1 MDFNK
6 GREGKTYRIEI
17 IASKSKVAPLKTMTI
32 PRLELCA
39 ASLLANLIKTVS
51 PTFQKERVKTYGWT
65 DSQIVLHWITKP
77 SSNLRTYVANR
88 VANIQTKSGEFSI
101 DWKWIQGLQNP
112 ADLISRGTTAL
123 ELREEA
129 KWWQGPTWLKQDSNK
144 WPEQPITPIIP
155 REVDAEREF
164 KTVHLTVN
172 GGLTKGKWFKCDMQ
186 KQKTFPL
193 LEAYS
198 RWDKLLKVTSM
209 LFRACHNFR
218 KPQARQ
224 LGTLTKNEQQRAHN
238 YLIQLDQTN
247 VFRREIQTF
256 KTTRTGTIGTLAVIW
271 DPETELLRINGRI
284 QSKNLT
290 RDEQFPIIIPKEG
303 DLGILLV
310 RDAHEKTGHGGNQ
323 LMLQYL
329 RTKYWLTGARQI
341 AKNTTRQC
349 PICFRYRM
357 KTSEQLMA
365 ALPTIRTTPT
375 RAFTRTGV
383 DYAGP
388 VMIRSALGRFPKL
401 TKAYISV
408 FVCLVTRAIHLEL
421 VSDETTEAFIEAFRR
436 MVARRGLV
444 AEMVSDNGRNF
455 VGANNYLKTI
465 IEEQQKR
472 APELEREFNLK
483 WNFITPRA
491 PHHGGIYEAAVKSV
505 KHHLKRI
512 IGETTLTF
520 EKYSTIL
527 TQAEAFVNS
536 RTISAISDDPTD
548 LTVLTP
554 GHFLV
559 GEALVRIP
567 DDSDYRE
574 VNPNRPNRWQH
585 LQKMLQPF
593 WDRWRDEYL
602 GTLINRSKWTSE
614 QTNLKVG
621 DLVIER
627 EDNTPPMKWKM
638 ARVPEVI
645 PGKDGL
651 VRTVVIRN
659 SAGVYQRPITRL
671 GRLHSTGEG
680 EG

>member
-1 MDFNK
+1 
-6 GREGKTYRIEI
+6 
-17 IASKSKVAPLKTMTI
+17 
-32 PRLELCA
+32 
-39 ASLLANLIKTVS
+39 
-51 PTFQKERVKTYGWT
+51 
-65 DSQIVLHWITKP
+65 
-77 SSNLRTYVANR
+77 
-88 VANIQTKSGEFSI
+88 
-101 DWKWIQGLQNP
+101 
-112 ADLISRGTTAL
+112 
-123 ELREEA
+123 
-129 KWWQGPTWLKQDSNK
+129 
-144 WPEQPITPIIP
+144 
-155 REVDAEREF
+155 
-164 KTVHLTVN
+164 
-172 GGLTKGKWFKCDMQ
+172 
-186 KQKTFPL
+186 
-193 LEAYS
+193 
-198 RWDKLLKVTSM
+198 
-209 LFRACHNFR
+209 
-218 KPQARQ
+218 
-224 LGTLTKNEQQRAHN
+224 
-238 YLIQLDQTN
+238 
-247 VFRREIQTF
+247 
-256 KTTRTGTIGTLAVIW
+256 
-271 DPETELLRINGRI
+271 
-284 QSKNLT
+284 
-290 RDEQFPIIIPKEG
+290 
-303 DLGILLV
+303 
-310 RDAHEKTGHGGNQ
+310 
-323 LMLQYL
+323 
-329 RTKYWLTGARQI
+329 
-341 AKNTTRQC
+341 
-349 PICFRYRM
+349 M

-421 VSDETTEAFIEAFRR
+421 VSDETTEAFIAAFRR

-520 EKYSTIL
+520 EEYSTIL

-638 ARVPEVI
+638 ARVQEVI

>member
-1 MDFNK
+1 MC
-6 GREGKTYRIEI
+6 GK
-17 IASKSKVAPLKTMTI
+17 
-32 PRLELCA
+32 
-39 ASLLANLIKTVS
+39 
-51 PTFQKERVKTYGWT
+51 VKTYGWT

-112 ADLISRGTTAL
+112 ADLISKGTTAL

-155 REVDAEREF
+155 REVDAEKEF

-172 GGLTKGKWFKCDMQ
+172 GGLTKGKWFKCDKQ

-218 KPQARQ
+218 KLQAQQ

-329 RTKYWLTGARQI
+329 RTKYWVTGARQI

-421 VSDETTEAFIEAFRR
+421 VSDETTEAFIAAFRR

-505 KHHLKRI
+505 KYHLTRI
-512 IGETTLTF
+512 IGTTTLTYDEYDTVLCQTESF
-520 EKYSTIL
+520 L
-527 TQAEAFVNS
+527 NS
-536 RTISAISDDPTD
+536 RPITPLNDDPTS
-548 LTVLTP
+548 LNALTP

-559 GEALVRIP
+559 FEELVRIP
-567 DDSDYRE
+567 DERDFRDI
-574 VNPNRPNRWQH
+574 PDNRLHRPEL
-585 LQKMLQPF
+585 LQKMLQHL
-593 WDRWRDEYL
+593 WDRWHEEYL
-602 GTLINRSKWTSE
+602 NMLINRSKW
-614 QTNLKVG
+614 LKPERNIQIG
-621 DLVIER
+621 DLVIVK
-627 EDNTPPMKWKM
+627 EDNVPPMKWKLG
-638 ARVPEVI
+638 RIEEVF
-645 PGKDGL
+645 PNKEDNL
-651 VRTVVIRN
+651 VRSVVVRTA
-659 SAGVYQRPITRL
+659 AGVYKRPIVKL
-671 GRLHSTGEG
+671 GLLLPFEEESSNNPIML
-680 EG
+680 